1 MLKCIVFTP
10 KYPSR
15 GNVESLAKDNDT
27 ELEVQGVGVFLAN
40 VPQSTT
46 VKQQDTGPGTTT
58 RQFDFAD
65 AQSKRCLV
73 LTSPESVGKRTNTS
87 TSGIYYALP
96 AIHSHQSVSAII
108 SDQLK

>member
-1 MLKCIVFTP
+1 M
-10 KYPSR
+10 
-15 GNVESLAKDNDT
+15 
-27 ELEVQGVGVFLAN
+27 FLAN

-46 VKQQDTGPGTTT
+46 VKQQDSGPGTTT

-73 LTSPESVGKRTNTS
+73 LTSPESVGKRKKNS
-87 TSGIYYALP
+87 TSGIYYAHP
-96 AIHSHQSVSAII
+96 AIHSHQSVCTII